1 MLSTN
6 IQKIAEVVNG
16 KLNSNEARE
25 FNGVCTDTR
34 ADINGKLFIALEG
47 PNFDAHTFAQNA
59 EELGAIAIIAHKKIH
74 SNLPV
79 IQVKNT
85 EKAYQ
90 DIAAWHRQSH
100 SPVVIAITGSN
111 GKTST
116 KNMLNSILSIAA
128 PTLSTKGNL
137 NNHLGV
143 PKTLL
148 ELEERH
154 KYCII
159 EMGANHQHEISLLCS
174 IASPNISIITNANN
188 AHLGEFGSEENLVK
202 AKGEILE
209 SLTKDS
215 VALINISSMHKET
228 WHEMSG
234 TQSLTFFGKGSGI
247 YPSEISGSKS
257 HINFN
262 LNYSNASLNVN
273 LSMIGLHQVDNALA
287 AAACAIALGIEPDVI
302 KKGLENTLP
311 EKGRLELIELENF
324 KILDDSYNAN
334 PESMKAAIDCI
345 GNFSG
350 EKVLVL
356 GSMGELGIDSKKL
369 HQEIGDYVR
378 QSKIDHLLTIGE
390 DAKEYQ
396 GQQFEDINSIFKS
409 IQTNHQGSTILIK
422 GSRMMRLNELVDNLV
437 NSENSS

>member
-34 ADINGKLFIALEG
+34 ADINVKLFIALEG

-116 KNMLNSILSIAA
+116 KNMLNSILSISA

-174 IASPNISIITNANN
+174 IASPDISIITNANN

-215 VALINISSMHKET
+215 VALINISSTHKET

-234 TQSLTFFGKGSGI
+234 TQNLTFFGKGSGI
-247 YPSEISGSKS
+247 YPSEITGSKS

-287 AAACAIALGIEPDVI
+287 AAACAIALGIESDVI

-356 GSMGELGIDSKKL
+356 GSMGELGMDSKKL
-369 HQEIGDYVR
+369 HQEIGDYLR

>member
-16 KLNSNEARE
+16 KLNSYEARE

-215 VALINISSMHKET
+215 VALINISSTHKET

-234 TQSLTFFGKGSGI
+234 TQNLTFFGKGSGI
-247 YPSEISGSKS
+247 YPSEITGSKS

>member
-1 MLSTN
+1 MAG
-6 IQKIAEVVNG
+6 KEIAKPKPDAV
-16 KLNSNEARE
+16 A
-25 FNGVCTDTR
+25 T
-34 ADINGKLFIALEG
+34 ALFIGILHIFIKGTVIDPPPIPIKEDKAPIRDPIIGTAKPVGTETNTSKLLG
-47 PNFDAHTFAQNA
+47 P
-59 EELGAIAIIAHKKIH
+59 KMKC
-74 SNLPV
+74 
-79 IQVKNT
+79 
-85 EKAYQ
+85 
-90 DIAAWHRQSH
+90 R
-100 SPVVIAITGSN
+100 
-111 GKTST
+111 KTT
-116 KNMLNSILSIAA
+116 
-128 PTLSTKGNL
+128 
-137 NNHLGV
+137 
-143 PKTLL
+143 
-148 ELEERH
+148 
-154 KYCII
+154 
-159 EMGANHQHEISLLCS
+159 
-174 IASPNISIITNANN
+174 IITNANN

-209 SLTKDS
+209 SLTKDG
-215 VALINISSMHKET
+215 VALINIASPHKET
-228 WHEMSG
+228 WHEMSS
-234 TQSLTFFGKGSGI
+234 TQSLTFFGKGSRI
-247 YPSEISGSKS
+247 YPSEITESKS

-287 AAACAIALGIEPDVI
+287 AAACAIALGIESDVI

-345 GNFSG
+345 GNFTG

-356 GSMGELGIDSKKL
+356 GSMGELGMDSKKL

>member
-6 IQKIAEVVNG
+6 IQKIAEIVNG
-16 KLNSNEARE
+16 KLNSNEAKE

-34 ADINGKLFIALEG
+34 AEVYGKLFIALEG
-47 PNFDAHTFAQNA
+47 PNFDAHNFAQNA
-59 EELGAIAIIAHKKIH
+59 EKLGAIAIIAHKKIQ

-174 IASPNISIITNANN
+174 IASPDISIITNANN
-188 AHLGEFGSEENLVK
+188 AHLGEFGSEANLVK

-209 SLTKDS
+209 SLSKDG
-215 VALINISSMHKET
+215 VAIINKASPHKET
-228 WHEMSG
+228 WEKMSS
-234 TQSLTFFGKGSGI
+234 TDSLTFFGNDSAVFASDIIENKS
-247 YPSEISGSKS
+247 SISFDL
-257 HINFN
+257 NFN
-262 LNYSNASLNVN
+262 GNSINIDLL
-273 LSMIGLHQVDNALA
+273 MIGLHQIDNALA
-287 AAACAIALGIEPDVI
+287 AASCALELGITPDLI
-302 KKGLENTLP
+302 KKGLENTLT
-311 EKGRLELIELENF
+311 EKGRLALIELENF
-324 KILDDSYNAN
+324 NILDDSYNAN
-334 PESMKAAIDCI
+334 PQSMKAAIDAI
-345 GNFSG
+345 NNFSG

-356 GSMGELGIDSKKL
+356 GSMAELGKDSLKL
-369 HQEIGDYVR
+369 HQEIGDYAR
-378 QSKIDHLLTIGE
+378 QSNIHHLLTIGE
-390 DAKEYQ
+390 DAMEYQ
-396 GQQFEDINSIFKS
+396 GKQFEDIDSIYKS
-409 IQTNHQGSTILIK
+409 ILNNHQGSTILIK

>member
-215 VALINISSMHKET
+215 VALINISSTHKET

-247 YPSEISGSKS
+247 YPSEITGSKS

-345 GNFSG
+345 GNFYG

-409 IQTNHQGSTILIK
+409 IQNNHQGSTILIK

>member
-1 MLSTN
+1 
-6 IQKIAEVVNG
+6 
-16 KLNSNEARE
+16 
-25 FNGVCTDTR
+25 
-34 ADINGKLFIALEG
+34 
-47 PNFDAHTFAQNA
+47 
-59 EELGAIAIIAHKKIH
+59 
-74 SNLPV
+74 
-79 IQVKNT
+79 
-85 EKAYQ
+85 
-90 DIAAWHRQSH
+90 
-100 SPVVIAITGSN
+100 
-111 GKTST
+111 
-116 KNMLNSILSIAA
+116 
-128 PTLSTKGNL
+128 
-137 NNHLGV
+137 
-143 PKTLL
+143 
-148 ELEERH
+148 
-154 KYCII
+154 
-159 EMGANHQHEISLLCS
+159 
-174 IASPNISIITNANN
+174 
-188 AHLGEFGSEENLVK
+188 
-202 AKGEILE
+202 
-209 SLTKDS
+209 
-215 VALINISSMHKET
+215 
-228 WHEMSG
+228 MSG

-247 YPSEISGSKS
+247 YPSEITESKS

-287 AAACAIALGIEPDVI
+287 AAACAIALGIESDVI

>member
-1 MLSTN
+1 MLLSNTQEIAN
-6 IQKIAEVVNG
+6 VANGSLSVDRKIYFE
-16 KLNSNEARE
+16 
-25 FNGVCTDTR
+25 GVCTDTR
-34 ADINGKLFIALEG
+34 SDVEGKLFVALEG
-47 PNFDAHTFAQNA
+47 AHFDGHDFIKVA
-59 EELGAIAIIAHKKIH
+59 EDNGAKAIITHKDIN
-74 SNLPV
+74 SNLPLIKV
-79 IQVKNT
+79 VDT

-90 DIAAWHRQSH
+90 KIAAFHRKSYG
-100 SPVVIAITGSN
+100 PIVIAITGSN

-116 KNMLNSILSIAA
+116 KNMLNSILQLEA
-128 PTLSTKGNL
+128 PTLSTEGNF

-148 ELEERH
+148 NLKKNH
-154 KYCII
+154 QFCII
-159 EMGANHQHEISLLCS
+159 EMGANHQNEISLLCS
-174 IASPNISIITNANN
+174 IASPDISIITNANN

-209 SLTKDS
+209 SLTKDG
-215 VALINISSMHKET
+215 VALINIASPHKET

-247 YPSEISGSKS
+247 YPSEITESKS

-369 HQEIGDYVR
+369 HQEIGDYAR

>member
-6 IQKIAEVVNG
+6 IQKIAEIVNG
-16 KLNSNEARE
+16 KLNSNEAKE

-47 PNFDAHTFAQNA
+47 PNFDAHNFAQNA
-59 EELGAIAIIAHKKIH
+59 EESGAIAIIAHKKIQ

-79 IQVKNT
+79 IQVNNT

-174 IASPNISIITNANN
+174 IASPDISIITNANN

-215 VALINISSMHKET
+215 VALINISSTHKET

-247 YPSEISGSKS
+247 YPSEITESKS

-287 AAACAIALGIEPDVI
+287 AAACAIALGIESDVI

-356 GSMGELGIDSKKL
+356 GSMGELGMDSKKL

>member
-6 IQKIAEVVNG
+6 IQKIAKVVNG

-174 IASPNISIITNANN
+174 IASPDISIITNANN

-209 SLTKDS
+209 SLTKDG
-215 VALINISSMHKET
+215 VALINIASTHKET
-228 WHEMSG
+228 WHEMSN

-247 YPSEISGSKS
+247 YPSEITESKS

-287 AAACAIALGIEPDVI
+287 AAACAIALGIESDVI

>member
-215 VALINISSMHKET
+215 VALINISSTHKET

-247 YPSEISGSKS
+247 YPSEITGSKS

-356 GSMGELGIDSKKL
+356 GSMGELGMDSKKL
-369 HQEIGDYVR
+369 HQEIGDYLR

>member
-6 IQKIAEVVNG
+6 IQKIAKVVNG

-79 IQVKNT
+79 IQVNNT

-100 SPVVIAITGSN
+100 SPVVIAITGSH

-174 IASPNISIITNANN
+174 IASPDISIITNANN

-215 VALINISSMHKET
+215 VALINISSTHKET

-247 YPSEISGSKS
+247 YPSEITESKS

-287 AAACAIALGIEPDVI
+287 AAACAIALGIESDVI

>member
-100 SPVVIAITGSN
+100 SPIVIAITGSN

-215 VALINISSMHKET
+215 VALINISSTHKET

-247 YPSEISGSKS
+247 YPSEITGSKS

-396 GQQFEDINSIFKS
+396 GQQFEDINSISKS

>member
-47 PNFDAHTFAQNA
+47 PNFDAHSFAQNA
-59 EELGAIAIIAHKKIH
+59 EKLGAIAIIAHKKIH

-90 DIAAWHRQSH
+90 DIAAWHRQSY

-148 ELEERH
+148 ELEEKH

-174 IASPNISIITNANN
+174 IASPDISIITNANN

-215 VALINISSMHKET
+215 VALINISSTHKET

-247 YPSEISGSKS
+247 YPSEITESKS

-356 GSMGELGIDSKKL
+356 GSMGELGMDSKKL

>member
-1 MLSTN
+1 MLSAN
-6 IQKIAEVVNG
+6 IKKIAEVVNG
-16 KLNSNEARE
+16 KLNSNEAVV

-34 ADINGKLFIALEG
+34 EEVYGKLFIALEG
-47 PNFDAHTFAQNA
+47 PHFDAHSFAKKA
-59 EELGAIAIIAHKKIH
+59 EEQGAIAIIAHKKVN

-100 SPVVIAITGSN
+100 SPIVIAITGSN

-116 KNMLNSILSIAA
+116 KNMLTSILSLAA

-148 ELEERH
+148 GLEEKH
-154 KYCII
+154 QYCII
-159 EMGANHQHEISLLCS
+159 EMGANHQDEISLLCS

-188 AHLGEFGSEENLVK
+188 AHLGEFGSEANLVK

-209 SLTKDS
+209 SLSTDG
-215 VALINISSMHKET
+215 VAIFNNSSPHKET
-228 WHEMSG
+228 WGKMSG
-234 TQSLTFFGKGSGI
+234 TDKLTFFGDDSAVFASDIIENKS
-247 YPSEISGSKS
+247 SISFDL
-257 HINFN
+257 NFN
-262 LNYSNASLNVN
+262 GNSINIDLL
-273 LSMIGLHQVDNALA
+273 MIGLHQIDNALA
-287 AAACAIALGIEPDVI
+287 AASCALELGIAPDLI
-302 KKGLENTLP
+302 KKGLENTLT
-311 EKGRLELIELENF
+311 EKGRLALIELENF
-324 KILDDSYNAN
+324 NILDDSYNAN
-334 PESMKAAIDCI
+334 PQSMKAAIDTI
-345 GNFSG
+345 SNFSG

-356 GSMGELGIDSKKL
+356 GSMAELGNDSIKL
-369 HQEIGDYVR
+369 HQEIGDYAR
-378 QSKIDHLLTIGE
+378 QSNIHHLLTIGE

-396 GQQFEDINSIFKS
+396 GKQFEDIDSIYKS
-409 IQTNHQGSTILIK
+409 IQNNHQGSTILIK

>member
-6 IQKIAEVVNG
+6 IQKIAKVVNG

-79 IQVKNT
+79 IQVNNT

-215 VALINISSMHKET
+215 VALINISSTHKET

-234 TQSLTFFGKGSGI
+234 TQNLTFFGKGSGI
-247 YPSEISGSKS
+247 YPSEITEFKS
-257 HINFN
+257 NINFN

>member
-47 PNFDAHTFAQNA
+47 PNFDAHSFAQNA

-79 IQVKNT
+79 IQVNNT

-174 IASPNISIITNANN
+174 IASPDISIITNANN

-215 VALINISSMHKET
+215 VALINISSTHKET

-247 YPSEISGSKS
+247 YPSEITESKS

-287 AAACAIALGIEPDVI
+287 AAACAIALGIESDVI

-390 DAKEYQ
+390 DAKEYR

>member
-1 MLSTN
+1 
-6 IQKIAEVVNG
+6 
-16 KLNSNEARE
+16 
-25 FNGVCTDTR
+25 
-34 ADINGKLFIALEG
+34 
-47 PNFDAHTFAQNA
+47 
-59 EELGAIAIIAHKKIH
+59 
-74 SNLPV
+74 
-79 IQVKNT
+79 
-85 EKAYQ
+85 
-90 DIAAWHRQSH
+90 
-100 SPVVIAITGSN
+100 
-111 GKTST
+111 
-116 KNMLNSILSIAA
+116 MLNSILSIAA

-174 IASPNISIITNANN
+174 IASPDISIITNANN

-215 VALINISSMHKET
+215 VALINISSTHKET

-247 YPSEISGSKS
+247 YPSEITESKS

-287 AAACAIALGIEPDVI
+287 AAACAIALGIESDVI

-356 GSMGELGIDSKKL
+356 GSMGELGMDSKKL

-390 DAKEYQ
+390 DAKEYR

>member
-1 MLSTN
+1 MLLTN
-6 IQKIAEVVNG
+6 IQKIAEVANG

-34 ADINGKLFIALEG
+34 AEVNGKLFIALEG
-47 PNFDAHTFAQNA
+47 PNFDAHSFAQNA

-90 DIAAWHRQSH
+90 DIATWHRQSH
-100 SPVVIAITGSN
+100 SPIVIAITGSN

-116 KNMLNSILSIAA
+116 KNMLNSILSLAA

-148 ELEERH
+148 ELEQKH

-159 EMGANHQHEISLLCS
+159 EMGANHKHEISLLCS
-174 IASPNISIITNANN
+174 IARPNISIITNANN
-188 AHLGEFGSEENLVK
+188 AHLGEFGSEANLVK

-209 SLTKDS
+209 SLPKEGL
-215 VALINISSMHKET
+215 ALINQSSPHKGV
-228 WHEMSG
+228 WAEMSG
-234 TQSLTFFGKGSGI
+234 TKNLTFFGVNSGVFASDI
-247 YPSEISGSKS
+247 EENKFS
-257 HINFN
+257 INFK
-262 LNYSNASLNVN
+262 LNFKGQSIDID
-273 LSMIGLHQVDNALA
+273 LSMIGLHQLENALA
-287 AAACAIALGIEPDVI
+287 AASCAIELGIEPNLI
-302 KKGLENTLP
+302 KEGLENVLP

-334 PESMKAAIDCI
+334 PESMKAAIDSI
-345 GNFSG
+345 SNFSG

-369 HQEIGDYVR
+369 HQEIGDYAR
-378 QSKIDHLLTIGE
+378 ESNIKHLLTIGE

-396 GQQFEDINSIFKS
+396 GKQFKDITSIYNA
-409 IQTNHQGSTILIK
+409 IQNNHQGSTILIK

-437 NSENSS
+437 NTTNSS

>member
-6 IQKIAEVVNG
+6 IQKIAKVVNG

-174 IASPNISIITNANN
+174 IASPDISIITNANN

-215 VALINISSMHKET
+215 VALINISSTHKET

-247 YPSEISGSKS
+247 YPSEITESKS

-345 GNFSG
+345 GNFYG

>member
-6 IQKIAEVVNG
+6 IQKIADVVNG
-16 KLNSNEARE
+16 KLNSNEAIE

-34 ADINGKLFIALEG
+34 ADVNGKLFIALEG
-47 PNFDAHTFAQNA
+47 PNFDAHSFAQNA
-59 EELGAIAIIAHKKIH
+59 EELGAITIIAHKKIH

-116 KNMLNSILSIAA
+116 KNMLTSILSLAA

-148 ELEERH
+148 ELEEKH

-174 IASPNISIITNANN
+174 IASPDISIITNANN

-209 SLTKDS
+209 SLPKDGL
-215 VALINISSMHKET
+215 ALINTTSPHKET
-228 WHEMSG
+228 WGKMSG
-234 TQSLTFFGKGSGI
+234 TQSLTFFGNGSGI
-247 YPSEISGSKS
+247 YPSEIKESKS

-262 LNYSNASLNVN
+262 LNFSATSLNVN
-273 LSMIGLHQVDNALA
+273 LAMIGMHQVDNALA
-287 AAACAIALGIEPDVI
+287 AAACAIQLGIELDVI
-302 KKGLENTLP
+302 KQGLENTLP
-311 EKGRLELIELENF
+311 EKGRLELIELEKY

-334 PESMKAAIDCI
+334 PESMKAAIDSI
-345 GNFSG
+345 VNFSG

-369 HQEIGDYVR
+369 HQEIGDYAR
-378 QSKIDHLLTIGE
+378 QSNINHLLTIGE

-396 GQQFEDINSIFKS
+396 GKQFEDITSIYDA
-409 IQTNHQGSTILIK
+409 IQNNHQGSTILIK